1 MKYFIVIMCIFL
13 LASGCNNSK
22 KINNIKSNNVTIRY
36 DIQKIP
42 GYIYE
47 VDIDGQKYLIYRES
61 IIKK

>member
-1 MKYFIVIMCIFL
+1 MCIFL